1 MFCPW
6 GLLFFV
12 FKTNPIAFSAAIRH
26 WLYWLRNIGLRPNIS
41 LQGPWIANLCSVLVQ
56 YNYCVTYFA
65 LRAHAP
71 TPWFAFSSRHPNHL
85 VVDSELDGRSR
96 WNSGFLVSTT
106 WLNVC
111 NIKEKK
117 QFGDSCVVLHL
128 KPSSLNHCKPVLKTV
143 SGFVPKGN
151 TLKVLPHI

>member
-41 LQGPWIANLCSVLVQ
+41 LQGSWIANLCSVLVQ

-85 VVDSELDGRSR
+85 VVDSELDGRAE
-96 WNSGFLVSTT
+96 WNSGFLVSITCF
-106 WLNVC
+106 NVC
-111 NIKEKK
+111 KFKEKNP
-117 QFGDSCVVLHL
+117 FGDNVRFFPETNWVSFKHF
-128 KPSSLNHCKPVLKTV
+128 KPRKSYLSR
-143 SGFVPKGN
+143 N
-151 TLKVLPHI
+151 TLKIPQRF